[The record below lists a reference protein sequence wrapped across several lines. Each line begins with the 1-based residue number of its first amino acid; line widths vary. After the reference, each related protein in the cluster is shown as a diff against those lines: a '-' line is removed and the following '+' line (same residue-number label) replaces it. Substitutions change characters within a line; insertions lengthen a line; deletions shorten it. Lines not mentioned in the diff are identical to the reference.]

1 MGSHDGRVAVVTGA
15 AGGIGRA
22 TAERIRAEGGSVIA
36 FDRDAAALAWTDGAD
51 GITPFVGDVTSEATN
66 AAAVVSA
73 VEHHGRL
80 DAMILNAGV
89 PASGDLLDL
98 DLDTFDTAID
108 VNVRAV
114 VLGIRAALPE
124 LRRAGRG
131 AIVITASTSGL
142 AGDPGHWPYN
152 ASKGAVVNL
161 ARAAAL
167 DLGPEGIRVNAVC
180 PGPTATP
187 MTAGLTREPERFEP
201 LRRRI
206 PLQRWA
212 EPAEVAAVI
221 SFLASPDASFVTGA
235 AVPVDGGITASTGQ
249 FLPRRTP
256 DDRGVT

>member
-1 MGSHDGRVAVVTGA
+1 MGSHDGRVAVITGA

-22 TAERIRAEGGSVIA
+22 TAERIEAEGGSVIA
-36 FDRDAAALAWTDGAD
+36 FDRDEAALRWTDGHD
-51 GITPFVGDVTSEATN
+51 RVTSVVGDVTSEDAN
-66 AAAVVSA
+66 AAAVA
-73 VEHHGRL
+73 EAIGRHGAL
-80 DAMILNAGV
+80 DTMILNAGV

-98 DLDTFDTAID
+98 DLDVFDTAID

-114 VLGIRAALPE
+114 VLGIRAAVPD
-124 LRRAGRG
+124 LRRSGNG

-152 ASKGAVVNL
+152 TSKGAVVNL
-161 ARAAAL
+161 ARAVAL
-167 DLGPEGIRVNAVC
+167 DLGPDGIRVNAVC
-180 PGPTATP
+180 PGPTATA

-235 AVPVDGGITASTGQ
+235 VVPVDGGITANTGQ
-249 FLPRRTP
+249 FLPRPRTKDEP
-256 DDRGVT
+256 R